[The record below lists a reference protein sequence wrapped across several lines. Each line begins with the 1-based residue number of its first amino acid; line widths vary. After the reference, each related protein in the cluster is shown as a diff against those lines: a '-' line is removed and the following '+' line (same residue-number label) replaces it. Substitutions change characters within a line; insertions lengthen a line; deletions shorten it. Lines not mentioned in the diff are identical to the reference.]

1 MSTREVTA
9 TDRFAAAEF
18 PPLDAVMAILTA
30 NDRVISWDP
39 NAESMTGYTLEAV
52 NQRQVIHLFEPREV
66 MQQMLRKAQAGA
78 FAINERVELRTADG
92 RQLPVVVQCL
102 PLQSRQDSEAQTV
115 LVVRQLAPWRA
126 WQRHEERMQVL
137 GRLAGAL
144 SHEIRNPLNAIFLHT
159 DIVEEEVRQ
168 PTPGDR
174 SQVLRS
180 LATIKMEGARLQ
192 TLMQDYLF
200 LARSSDLHRTPEELR
215 ALIADLILEMSVHD
229 VSRKVTLVLSG
240 DEHLGEVSIHRSLF
254 RRALS
259 NLLQRLIETIPE
271 NGTLILQGQ
280 RTRSHLHLSIHD
292 IGQVIPDD
300 AWAAFRTALQATNPG
315 TGLDLGVYV
324 GREIIAAHGGEV
336 VLTDAP
342 GTGRQ
347 CTVTLPL
354 ATQQS
359 DSSASS
365 PLTLDD
371 PA

>member
-1 MSTREVTA
+1 M
-9 TDRFAAAEF
+9 
-18 PPLDAVMAILTA
+18 
-30 NDRVISWDP
+30 SWDP
-39 NAESMTGYTLEAV
+39 KVESMTGYTLESV
-52 NQRQVIHLFEPREV
+52 NQREVIHLFEPVEV

-78 FAINERVELRTADG
+78 FSMNERVELRTVDG
-92 RQLPVVVQCL
+92 RRLPVVVQCL

-115 LVVRQLAPWRA
+115 LVVRQPTPSQE
-126 WQRHEERMQVL
+126 WQRHEVRMQVL

-200 LARSSDLHRTPEELR
+200 LARLSDLQRTPEELG
-215 ALIADLILEMSVHD
+215 ALIADLILEMSIHD
-229 VSRKVTLVLSG
+229 GARKVTLVLSG
-240 DEHLGEVSIHRSLF
+240 NEHLGAVLIHGSLF

-280 RTRSHLHLSIHD
+280 RTRSHLHLSIYD

-300 AWAAFRTALQATNPG
+300 AWTAFRAALQATNPG

-324 GREIIAAHGGEV
+324 AREIIAAHGGEV
-336 VLTDAP
+336 VLTKAP
-342 GTGRQ
+342 DTGMQ

-354 ATQQS
+354 DT
-359 DSSASS
+359 
-365 PLTLDD
+365 
-371 PA
+371 